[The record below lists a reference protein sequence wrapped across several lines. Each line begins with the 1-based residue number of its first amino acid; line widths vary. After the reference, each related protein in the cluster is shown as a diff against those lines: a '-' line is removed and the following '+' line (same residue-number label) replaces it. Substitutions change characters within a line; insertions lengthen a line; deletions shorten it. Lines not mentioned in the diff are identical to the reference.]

1 MRHSLV
7 VGRSPLQSVT
17 QICCANLGTMTT
29 SSGMLLHP
37 TVGFFP
43 TIPEE
48 HDNDDME
55 AARMGGRPVVV
66 KLALADDKGAC
77 VRGKSGLAFLRLFTD

>member
-29 SSGMLLHP
+29 SGMLLHP
-37 TVGFFP
+37 TVGFP

-48 HDNDDME
+48 HDNME

>member
-29 SSGMLLHP
+29 SGMLLHP

-48 HDNDDME
+48 DNDME
-55 AARMGGRPVVV
+55 AARMRGRPVVV

>member
-7 VGRSPLQSVT
+7 VGRSPWQSVT

-29 SSGMLLHP
+29 SGMLLHP

-48 HDNDDME
+48 HDNME
-55 AARMGGRPVVV
+55 AARMGGRPVV